1 MPTPIVNHAARGQN
15 QGWERKRRGC
25 VEKRGRRGGIEG
37 MSFPGEGDARG
48 PLAPGGGGGERTQ
61 KEMGP

>member
-1 MPTPIVNHAARGQN
+1 M
-15 QGWERKRRGC
+15 
-25 VEKRGRRGGIEG
+25 EKGGRRGGIEG